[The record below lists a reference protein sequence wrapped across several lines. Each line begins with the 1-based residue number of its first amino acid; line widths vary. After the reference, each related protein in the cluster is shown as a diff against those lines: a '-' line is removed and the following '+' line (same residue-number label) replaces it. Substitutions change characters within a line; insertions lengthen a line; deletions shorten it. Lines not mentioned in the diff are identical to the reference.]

1 MSRKAYLERIK
12 EKQQIYQSKIDN
24 LAGKMEAARRNV
36 VLDSGI
42 EVKWLYTPADVED
55 MDYLRDQGF
64 PGEYPFT
71 RGAYPTMHRGRL
83 WTMRAIAGIGS
94 PESQNQRLKYLLE
107 QGETGLNVIFDYP
120 THMGFDPDS
129 PEAKGE
135 VGRCGTS
142 LCCLSDMEETFDGID
157 LSKISVSF
165 VVHSPAPVMAAMYY
179 VMAKKRGYDISRLE
193 GSIQNEILK
202 EGQRQQFLVF
212 PIEPSFK
219 LSLDTIE
226 FCTEFLPRWNT
237 TTFNEH
243 AMRDCGLNAV
253 KGIAWALTRAQTYVQ
268 GMIDRGWNVDDFVKR
283 FAFFFG
289 IDNNFFEEIA
299 KFRAARR
306 IWARI
311 IKEEFQAKD
320 PRSWM
325 LRFAAQSTGRVFTAQ
340 QPMNNIAR
348 GTIQCLAAV
357 LGGCQSLNINAMD
370 EALGLPT
377 ELAAQTALRS
387 QQIVA
392 YESGVTDTL
401 DPLGGSYYVE
411 TLTRQL
417 EEKIVEC
424 MKDIDERGGVIACI
438 ENGFFARDCW
448 KSAVNYYEQIERGER
463 IVVGV
468 NKHRTEDIPEYK
480 VFRVDKKYEE
490 DCLAKLSELKKN
502 RDNAKIKRVLEE
514 LKAAA
519 LDNKNIMPEIVQ
531 AVEANATLGEIM
543 GTLKEVWGTFTPY
556 RVECGV
562 Y

>member
-1 MSRKAYLERIK
+1 M
-12 EKQQIYQSKIDN
+12 
-24 LAGKMEAARRNV
+24 
-36 VLDSGI
+36 
-42 EVKWLYTPADVED
+42 
-55 MDYLRDQGF
+55 
-64 PGEYPFT
+64 
-71 RGAYPTMHRGRL
+71 
-83 WTMRAIAGIGS
+83 
-94 PESQNQRLKYLLE
+94 
-107 QGETGLNVIFDYP
+107 
-120 THMGFDPDS
+120 
-129 PEAKGE
+129 
-135 VGRCGTS
+135 
-142 LCCLSDMEETFDGID
+142 
-157 LSKISVSF
+157 
-165 VVHSPAPVMAAMYY
+165 
-179 VMAKKRGYDISRLE
+179 
-193 GSIQNEILK
+193 
-202 EGQRQQFLVF
+202 
-212 PIEPSFK
+212 
-219 LSLDTIE
+219 
-226 FCTEFLPRWNT
+226 
-237 TTFNEH
+237 
-243 AMRDCGLNAV
+243 
-253 KGIAWALTRAQTYVQ
+253 
-268 GMIDRGWNVDDFVKR
+268 
-283 FAFFFG
+283 
-289 IDNNFFEEIA
+289 
-299 KFRAARR
+299 
-306 IWARI
+306 
-311 IKEEFQAKD
+311 
-320 PRSWM
+320 
-325 LRFAAQSTGRVFTAQ
+325 
-340 QPMNNIAR
+340 
-348 GTIQCLAAV
+348 
-357 LGGCQSLNINAMD
+357 
-370 EALGLPT
+370 
-377 ELAAQTALRS
+377 ALRS

-448 KSAVNYYEQIERGER
+448 KSAVDYYEQIERGER